1 MPDKPKFSKEEF
13 LRRERDILK
22 KHRMP
27 ADMKAD
33 LAENPYLKM
42 GLPGSNGN
50 GNIEGMV

>member
-27 ADMKAD
+27 TDMNMDFKE
-33 LAENPYLKM
+33 LM
-42 GLPGSNGN
+42 GIMPRNNGN
-50 GNIEGMV
+50 GEMDITGMV